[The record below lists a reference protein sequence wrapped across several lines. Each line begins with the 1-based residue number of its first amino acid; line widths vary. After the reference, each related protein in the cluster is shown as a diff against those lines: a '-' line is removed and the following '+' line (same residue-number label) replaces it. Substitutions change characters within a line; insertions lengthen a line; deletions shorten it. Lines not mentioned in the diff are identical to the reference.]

1 MRYLTVSIDDNLCR
15 TDEREQWRA
24 EGILADALLLVGDTC
39 RPSGVGI
46 EDRVNE
52 RLYAAGSVEDV
63 LVALAPLL
71 GLQKEVG
78 IVEYACI
85 AQQHIDRRLELLH
98 NRGDKGTA
106 DGLAGLSAAAG
117 FLQL

>member
-1 MRYLTVSIDDNLCR
+1 MA
-15 TDEREQWRA
+15 DE
-24 EGILADALLLVGDTC
+24 LLVVGDAC

-46 EDRVNE
+46 EDLVHE

-78 IVEYACI
+78 IVEYARI
-85 AQQHIDRRLELLH
+85 AHQYIDRRLELLLD
-98 NRGDKGTA
+98 GADEGTA

-117 FLQL
+117 FLQLQELLLQPLVLIMTEDEHTHEQGDD